1 MNNLWWSAWAGGA
14 AAGWHVPL
22 SPPYLGI
29 SGLVRDHSR
38 TDMEQGVRKYLQEL
52 SSRSSNSNNAEKNTD
67 WNYGLSMA
75 KRGYIF

>member
-38 TDMEQGVRKYLQEL
+38 TDMEQGGYQKQNLKNGNL
-52 SSRSSNSNNAEKNTD
+52 NSIPKHENILERCFLLKH
-67 WNYGLSMA
+67 
-75 KRGYIF
+75 